1 MNRLVLASVAVVLL
15 SGCGG
20 SPQPSSSATQIAPA
34 TQTTA
39 PPLTTPSEQTSHVV
53 SASAAAGL
61 VVEQQGRTADH
72 TLWSLRIEDASAK
85 PIVEQ
90 LFNGG
95 RIAFSRSIPGGK
107 YRVIVWSRPCE
118 GACPATGEAGLGQLQ
133 EVCGAQVTLAPGRPT
148 KSTAVL
154 ANDGTCTVKIEH

>member
-20 SPQPSSSATQIAPA
+20 SPQPSSSATQIAAA
-34 TQTTA
+34 TQTA
-39 PPLTTPSEQTSHVV
+39 PPLTTPSEQTSHVAG
-53 SASAAAGL
+53 ASAAAGL
-61 VVEQQGRTADH
+61 VVGQQGSTAAH
-72 TLWSLRIEDASAK
+72 TLWSLRIEDTSAK

-90 LFNGG
+90 IFNGG
-95 RIAFSRSIPGGK
+95 RIAFSRSIPGGN

-154 ANDGTCTVKIEH
+154 ANDGTCTIKIEH